1 MRRIVLTYCL
11 LASVNL
17 LAQDTTHHGYPIT
30 PFSSTHPI
38 TGVFC
43 EFRNTGSA
51 DHFHNGTDIPMPD
64 GSPVYPVYSGTVVS
78 LSPTG
83 TDAYV
88 RVRYNV
94 SGLIKSDAYV
104 HINPNP
110 LLQVGDSVY
119 AYQTVLGNILTG
131 QGHVH
136 FTNGYVGAE
145 INGIRPNGGLT
156 PFIDIYR
163 PGIRSV
169 RFFIDGTNTEFQN
182 NRVSGSVDI
191 RVQIAD
197 TTAGNPGGISS
208 STINNGTYIAG
219 YKILSADRL
228 TVVYE
233 PPSAGVRFR
242 FDTKPND
249 TYVGNVFA
257 PGSDLSTH
265 IYAVTNGDGADYIN
279 NTRIVN
285 NNAWNTL
292 NVPVGNYVAM
302 VFAQDTRSNA
312 DTAYVAIQVIRADL
326 VPPAPPLLQSVIND
340 STNRLTV
347 RWAANTETDLR
358 GYRLYFS
365 LDGANWTLKDNETVL
380 TPARVSVSYANT
392 SQIPIFF
399 RLAAVDSAAP
409 ANISLFSDVYGLRMN
424 SSSIKTLIVDGFDR
438 TELSGSW
445 HEPTHPFA
453 MTHGRSPLFDFNTC
467 TNETVIEGNV
477 LLQNYH
483 VVDWLLGDES
493 VTDTTFAPAEQALV
507 MDYLR
512 GGGKLFVS
520 GSEIAYDLDGPSDPT
535 QADRDFLHNFLKV
548 RYAGD
553 NANDFNVKG
562 AAATLFQGLTLRYGV
577 VAEGSPY
584 EEDWP
589 DYVTAETGASV
600 VLHYGSVDNPVY
612 AGVGFKG
619 MFPSG
624 TQQGAVVY
632 CGFPFET
639 ITTKANRDTLMQRVY
654 QYFDLLSDVK
664 EEFTSGTPHEFKLEQ
679 NYPNPF
685 NPSTTIRFSLPSLST
700 TQAKGSLPAGQ
711 AGVGVGSHVTLE
723 VYDVLGREVATLV
736 NEVKQPGTYIV
747 QWQASD
753 KASGVYYY
761 KLTAGEYSS
770 VKKMLLL
777 R

>member
-1 MRRIVLTYCL
+1 MNFIHSVCVRKLLLTYCL
-11 LASVNL
+11 FAAHNL
-17 LAQDTTHHGYPIT
+17 FAQDTTHHGWPVT
-30 PFSSTHPI
+30 PFFATHRI
-38 TGVFC
+38 TGVFS
-43 EFRNTGSA
+43 EFRNTGSS

-64 GSPVYPVYSGTVVS
+64 GSPVYPVYNGTVAS

-83 TDAYV
+83 TDAFV

-94 SGLIKSDAYV
+94 NGLIKSDAYV

-136 FTNGYVGAE
+136 FTNGLVGSE

-156 PFIDIYR
+156 PFIDNYK
-163 PGIRSV
+163 PGIQSV

-182 NRVSGSVDI
+182 NRVSGGVDI

-197 TTAGNPGGISS
+197 TTAADPSGISS

-219 YKILSADRL
+219 YKILSADRS

-249 TYVGNVFA
+249 SYVGNVYA

-265 IYAVTNGDGADYIN
+265 IYSVTNGDGADYIN
-279 NTRIVN
+279 STHVVS

-292 NVPVGNYVAM
+292 NVPIGNYTAM
-302 VFAQDTRSNA
+302 VFSKDTRANA
-312 DTAYVAIQVIRADL
+312 DTAHVAIQVIRADI
-326 VPPAPPLLQSVIND
+326 VPPAPPLLHSVIND

-347 RWAANTETDLR
+347 RWSANAELDLR

-365 LDGANWTLKDNETVL
+365 LDGVTWTLKDNESVL
-380 TPARVSVSYANT
+380 TPARTSASYANT

-409 ANISLFSDVYGLRMN
+409 PNVSQFSDVYGLRMN
-424 SSSIKTLIVDGFDR
+424 SSSIKTLIVEGFDR

-453 MTHGRSPLFDFNTC
+453 MSHGRSLPFDFNTC
-467 TNETVIEGNV
+467 TNEDVVEGRV
-477 LLQNYH
+477 SLQGYH

-493 VTDTTFAPAEQALV
+493 VTDTTFTPAEQALV
-507 MDYLR
+507 MAYLR

-520 GSEIAYDLDGPSDPT
+520 GSEIAYTLDGPGDPT

-548 RYAGD
+548 RYSGD
-553 NANDFNVKG
+553 NANDFNVNG
-562 AAATLFQGLTLRYGV
+562 AAVAPFQGVSFRYGV

-584 EEDWP
+584 EEDLP
-589 DYVTAETGASV
+589 DYVTPETGASV
-600 VLHYGSVDNPVY
+600 VLHYGSVGNPVY

-619 MFPSG
+619 MFSSG
-624 TQQGAVVY
+624 TQPGAVVY

-639 ITTKANRDTLMQRVY
+639 ITTKTSRDTLMQRVY

-664 EEFTSGTPHEFKLEQ
+664 EEFTSGTPKEFRLEQ
-679 NYPNPF
+679 NYPDPF
-685 NPSTTIRFSLPSLST
+685 NPSTIVNFKLSI
-700 TQAKGSLPAGQ
+700 
-711 AGVGVGSHVTLE
+711 VNWVTLK

-736 NEVKQPGTYIV
+736 NKELKPGEYETTFDATGLSSGTYI
-747 QWQASD
+747 
-753 KASGVYYY
+753 Y
-761 KLTAGEYSS
+761 KLNAGGHTS